1 MTIPVRQEAIS
12 GALVRIDALRAL
24 DKDVLLRVGVS
35 DGTVHEGSLVSATP
49 DDLAIRMKGSR
60 IVNFPAEEI
69 RSLSLGKP
77 RRLRK
82 WGLIGL
88 GVAGAS
94 GLAELVNSLP
104 IFGSVHDQVMDL
116 TFHAFLL
123 GAVGIAIVL
132 LSTTRLREWLTKWEA
147 IIDIPSEN

>member
-1 MTIPVRQEAIS
+1 MLPARREAIPDV
-12 GALVRIDALRAL
+12 LVRVDALREL
-24 DKDVLLRVGVS
+24 DRDVLLRVGLS
-35 DGTVHEGSLVSATP
+35 DGTVQEGSLIAATRN
-49 DDLAIRMKGSR
+49 DLAIRMKGSR

-69 RSLSLGKP
+69 RSLALGKP

-82 WGLIGL
+82 WSLIGL

-116 TFHAFLL
+116 TFHAFLW
-123 GAVGIAIVL
+123 GGVGLAIVL
-132 LSTTRLREWLTKWEA
+132 LGTTRLREWLTKWEVV
-147 IIDIPSEN
+147 IDGAE

>member
-1 MTIPVRQEAIS
+1 MTIPARQEAIS

-24 DKDVLLRVGVS
+24 DKDVLLRVGLS

-69 RSLSLGKP
+69 RSLALGKP

-82 WGLIGL
+82 WTLIGL

-94 GLAELVNSLP
+94 GLAELVNSLS
-104 IFGSVHDQVMDL
+104 IFGSVHDQVRDMS
-116 TFHAFLL
+116 FHAFFY
-123 GAVGIAIVL
+123 VGVGVTIVL
-132 LSTTRLREWLTKWEA
+132 LGTTRLREWLTRWE
-147 IIDIPSEN
+147 IVLELREP